1 MNADKIWTNDLK
13 NGGKTLTTALVAL
26 ATSIPSLPHF
36 NTNYKNPADTRK
48 KTKKG
53 ATHVIGAH
61 FVPQFLIYADGKPV
75 TPAMYCRM
83 HLGVQNPRKKNG
95 LKPAV

>member
-1 MNADKIWTNDLK
+1 MHTSPLI
-13 NGGKTLTTALVAL
+13 TALLGL
-26 ATSIPSLPHF
+26 ANSMPSLPRIQ
-36 NTNYKNPADTRK
+36 TNRQPASSGRK

-53 ATHVIGAH
+53 ATHIVGTH
-61 FVPQFLIYADGKPV
+61 FVPKFLIYADGKPV